1 MALFNPSRDEVRAF
15 FFETWHK
22 FAISKPLSFE
32 TQKAKPLSFETQKAK
47 LLTPLEQLALQ
58 VMQMHPEYHAILNQP
73 DLYREQAYYPEL
85 GETNPFLHMSL
96 HLSIL
101 EQLSINQPIGI
112 AGIYQLLLAK
122 YQDAHSFE
130 HKAQHDILDC
140 LGETIWLAQRNNA
153 ALDSAHYVQL
163 MQQKAGLPAGN

>member
-15 FFETWHK
+15 FFEAWAK
-22 FAISKPLSFE
+22 FGVSKPLS
-32 TQKAKPLSFETQKAK
+32 
-47 LLTPLEQLALQ
+47 PLEQLGLQ

-73 DLYREQAYYPEL
+73 ELYREQAYYPEL

-112 AGIYQLLLAK
+112 ASIYQTLLAK
-122 YQDAHSFE
+122 HQDAHL
-130 HKAQHDILDC
+130 AQHDILEC
-140 LGETIWLAQRNNA
+140 LGETIWLAQRNNN
-153 ALDSAHYVQL
+153 ALDAQHYVKL
-163 MQQKAGLPAGN
+163 MKQKAGLPAGN